1 MELVWNSCNIHNA
14 EFRDEKE
21 SPTLNTT
28 LNMKRHHMVIPSDKM
43 EIGLGKVPVTCH
55 DSIEGHLSNM
65 LIISMNSSL
74 EFRSLSKYF
83 VSHLKSPRQFFF

>member
-14 EFRDEKE
+14 EFCDEKE

-43 EIGLGKVPVTCH
+43 EIGLGEVPVTCH

-74 EFRSLSKYF
+74 DFRSLSKYS
-83 VSHLKSPRQFFF
+83 VGHLESSR